1 MTEGQK
7 TRHLGRGMKPRSS
20 NAEPVEEAISETAT
34 EGHQDGGLPPERTP
48 LEEAGLPA
56 SAPTNLPV
64 TDEVIPEQDPI
75 VAETNSET
83 TEISRLTELMNQSR
97 QQDAKSVVDQLLDPF
112 GILGLTG
119 ITGIQGAPGGLVIP
133 TAEEIAAIA
142 GEDAP
147 DPMDDEVFGKPLLG
161 EQPNKSF
168 NMVVNIEEGYV
179 ESIRQQAESD
189 GITPEEWVS
198 LRLHEYL
205 ADWWAPARSK

>member
-1 MTEGQK
+1 MAKAATF
-7 TRHLGRGMKPRSS
+7 
-20 NAEPVEEAISETAT
+20 EETT
-34 EGHQDGGLPPERTP
+34 GP
-48 LEEAGLPA
+48 
-56 SAPTNLPV
+56 
-64 TDEVIPEQDPI
+64 
-75 VAETNSET
+75 VAETPSES

-168 NMVVNIEEGYV
+168 NMVVNIGEGYID
-179 ESIRQQAESD
+179 SIRQQAESD

-198 LRLHEYL
+198 VRFSEYL
-205 ADWWAPARSK
+205 ESWWAPARSK